1 MFTAY
6 RIHSTDRKLI
16 LNQEKLDHE
25 LALYDILWN
34 T

>member
-16 LNQEKLDHE
+16 LKQEKSDHE
-25 LALYDILWN
+25 LVVYDIL
-34 T
+34 